1 MRINDFLGQ
10 VEKFREEMESYVA
23 EMGCRDGLDLTSA
36 GDVLKYC
43 SEHGVTS
50 IRLWFTDILG
60 FLKSFAVTLPEI
72 EGAFEEGMGFDGS
85 SIEGYKRIQ
94 ESDMVAFP
102 IARTAQVVPFKV
114 GGSRSIR
121 MIAEI
126 RNPDGTPYESDP
138 REVLKRNLARL
149 KDYGFAKM
157 NIGPEAEFYY
167 FKDDTRPEIIDKA
180 GYFDIVPVDMGD
192 DLREVTAFALESM
205 GIPVE
210 YMHHEVGPSQHEID
224 LKYQEALR
232 MADALQTYKWLVKE
246 IARRNGVHA
255 TFMPKPLVDENG
267 SGMHTHLSLFSGEK
281 TNAFYSKS
289 ESYHLSQTAKHFLA
303 GVLEHAREM
312 ALVTNQWYNS
322 YKRLVVGFEAPVYI
336 AWAERNRSA
345 LIRVPLYKPGKELA
359 TRIELR
365 FPDAA
370 CNPYLAL
377 SVMLAAGLDGLERK
391 LPAPEPMTAD
401 LYELDAVER
410 ERLGVKA
417 LPHDLYEAIQ
427 VAESSKLLVET
438 LGEDIH
444 NKLLETKL
452 ADYDRFRLYISP
464 LDLERHMEL

>member
-1 MRINDFLGQ
+1 MRMNDFLGQ
-10 VEKFREEMESYVA
+10 VERFRAEMESYVA
-23 EMGCRDGLDLTSA
+23 DMGCRDGLDLSTSS
-36 GDVLKYC
+36 DVLKYC

-60 FLKSFAVTLPEI
+60 YLKSFAVALPEI
-72 EGAFEEGMGFDGS
+72 ENAFEEGMGFDGS

-102 IARTAQVVPFKV
+102 IAETAQVIPFKI

-121 MIAEI
+121 MFADI
-126 RNPDGTPYESDP
+126 RNPDGTPYASDP
-138 REVLKRNLARL
+138 REVLKRNLRRL
-149 KDYGFAKM
+149 QEHGYSRM

-167 FKDDTRPEIIDKA
+167 FADDRTPETIDKA

-192 DLREVTAFALESM
+192 DLREATVFALESM

-232 MADALQTYKWLVKE
+232 MSDALQTYKWLVKE

-255 TFMPKPLVDENG
+255 TFMPKPLVAENG
-267 SGMHTHLSLFSGEK
+267 SGMHTHLSLFTDEK
-281 TNAFYSKS
+281 TNAFYSKE

-303 GVLEHAREM
+303 GVLDHAREL

-345 LIRVPLYKPGKELA
+345 LVRVPLYKPGKELA

-370 CNPYLAL
+370 CNPYLAFA
-377 SVMLAAGLDGLERK
+377 VMLAAGLDGLERK
-391 LPAPEPMTAD
+391 LPAPEPMTLD

-410 ERLGVKA
+410 ERLGVMS

-427 VAESSKLLVET
+427 VAESSDLLVQT
-438 LGEDIH
+438 LGEDIQ

-452 ADYDRFRLYISP
+452 ADFEKFRLYISP
-464 LDLERHMEL
+464 LDLERHLEL

>member
-1 MRINDFLGQ
+1 
-10 VEKFREEMESYVA
+10 
-23 EMGCRDGLDLTSA
+23 MGCRDGLDLSSPS
-36 GDVLKYC
+36 DVLKYC

-60 FLKSFAVTLPEI
+60 YLKSFAVTLPEI
-72 EGAFEEGMGFDGS
+72 AGAFEEGMGFDGS

-102 IARTAQVVPFKV
+102 IAETAQVVPFRA
-114 GGSRSIR
+114 GGSRAIR
-121 MIAEI
+121 MFAEI
-126 RNPDGTPYESDP
+126 RNPDGTPYASDP
-138 REVLKRNLARL
+138 REVLRRNLTRL
-149 KDYGFAKM
+149 EEHGFDRM

-167 FKDDTRPEIIDKA
+167 FSDDVKPVAIDKA
-180 GYFDIVPVDMGD
+180 GYFDIVPTDMGD
-192 DLREVTAFALESM
+192 DLRELTVFALESM

-224 LKYQEALR
+224 LKYQEALF
-232 MADALQTYKWLVKE
+232 MADNLQTYKWIVKE

-255 TFMPKPLVDENG
+255 TFMPKPLVGENG
-267 SGMHTHLSLFSGEK
+267 SGMHVHLSLFNDAN
-281 TNAFYSKS
+281 TNAFYSKT
-289 ESYHLSQTAKHFLA
+289 EDYHLSQNAKHFLA

-312 ALVTNQWYNS
+312 AFITNQWYNS

-345 LIRVPLYKPGKELA
+345 LVRVPLYKPGKELA

-370 CNPYLAL
+370 CNPYLAFAA
-377 SVMLAAGLDGLERK
+377 MLAAGLDGLDRSLEC
-391 LPAPEPMTAD
+391 PEPMTLD
-401 LYELDAVER
+401 LYELTAVER
-410 ERLGVKA
+410 ERLGVKS

-427 VAESSKLLVET
+427 VAEGSELLKGC
-438 LGEDIH
+438 LGEDIV

-452 ADYDRFRLYISP
+452 ADYERFRLYISP

>member
-1 MRINDFLGQ
+1 MQTDDFLGRI
-10 VEKFREEMESYVA
+10 ERFREEMESYVA
-23 EMGCRDGLDLTSA
+23 EMGCRDGLDLRSPS
-36 GDVLKYC
+36 DVVKYC

-50 IRLWFTDILG
+50 VRLWFTDILG
-60 FLKSFAVTLPEI
+60 YLKSFAVALPEI

-102 IARTAQVVPFKV
+102 IAETAQVVPFKV
-114 GGSRSIR
+114 GGSRAIR
-121 MIAEI
+121 MFAEI
-126 RNPDGTPYESDP
+126 RNPDGTPYASDP
-138 REVLKRNLARL
+138 RDVLKRSLARL
-149 KDYGFAKM
+149 DEHGFNRM

-167 FKDDTRPEIIDKA
+167 FKNDTEPKIIDKA

-192 DLREVTAFALESM
+192 DLREVTVFALESM

-224 LKYQEALR
+224 LKYQEALF
-232 MADALQTYKWLVKE
+232 MADNLQTYKWIVKE

-255 TFMPKPLVDENG
+255 TFMPKPLFGENG
-267 SGMHTHLSLFSGEK
+267 SGMHTHLSLFTDEK
-281 TNAFYSKS
+281 TNAFYSKT
-289 ESYHLSQTAKHFLA
+289 EDYHLSKTAKHFLA

-312 ALVTNQWYNS
+312 AFITNQWYNS
-322 YKRLVVGFEAPVYI
+322 YKRLVTGFEAPVYI

-345 LIRVPLYKPGKELA
+345 LVRVPLYKPGKELA

-370 CNPYLAL
+370 CNPYLAFAA
-377 SVMLAAGLDGLERK
+377 MLAAGLNGLDRSLEC
-391 LPAPEPMTAD
+391 PEPMTLD
-401 LYELDAVER
+401 LYELTAVER
-410 ERLGVKA
+410 ERLGVKS

-427 VAESSKLLVET
+427 VAEGSELLNNC
-438 LGEDIH
+438 LGEDIV

-452 ADYDRFRLYISP
+452 ADYENFRLYISP